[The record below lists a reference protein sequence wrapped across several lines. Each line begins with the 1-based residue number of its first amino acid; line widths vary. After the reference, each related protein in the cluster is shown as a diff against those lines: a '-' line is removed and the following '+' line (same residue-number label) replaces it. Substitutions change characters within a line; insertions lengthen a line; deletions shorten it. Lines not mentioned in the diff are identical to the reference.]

1 LPRYAALLP
10 TLLSAL
16 AVALPAGVASGQP
29 LELPGAQFNLP
40 PLSVPELPPPQAP
53 DAPAA
58 PTAPQAPQPLDPSAA
73 PLVGPAPAP
82 QADITAL
89 TLRRDAREGELRL
102 SRDADGGLAA
112 TLTLEGRG
120 MTDAQEIC
128 QVTIA
133 DEAAGV
139 ALEPVPSLG
148 RYARYRLA
156 APACPVVL
164 TLFSDAA
171 LVAHEGFCTFEAA
184 DCRADPNGLWGP
196 EPEALPTDPERIAR
210 DLAEADEDVRAAYR
224 MMAERSQGDALRG
237 VLAEQA
243 GFSAERVTTC
253 ARFAG
258 EDAHGLCAARFT
270 QARAAS
276 LQQRLGFLPPPVDAG
291 APTDAGPGAAPLS
304 ILPQDN

>member
-1 LPRYAALLP
+1 MPASAPFVALL
-10 TLLSAL
+10 AL
-16 AVALPAGVASGQP
+16 FAAGSASGQP

-40 PLSVPELPPPQAP
+40 PLSVPELPAPQAP
-53 DAPAA
+53 DAPTA
-58 PTAPQAPQPLDPSAA
+58 PTAPAGPQPIDPAA
-73 PLVGPAPAP
+73 PSPPAGATAPAP
-82 QADITAL
+82 QADVTQL

-102 SRDADGGLAA
+102 SRADGGLAA

-120 MTDAQEIC
+120 VTDAQEIC
-128 QVTIA
+128 RVTIA
-133 DEAAGV
+133 DEAAGGV
-139 ALEPVPSLG
+139 RLEPVPSLG

-184 DCRADPNGLWGP
+184 DCRVDPNGMWGP

-210 DLAEADEDVRAAYR
+210 DRAEADEDVRAAYR
-224 MMAERSQGDALRG
+224 MMTERSDGDALRA

-243 GFSAERVTTC
+243 GFSAERVTAC

-258 EDAHGLCAARFT
+258 EEAHGLCAARFT
-270 QARAAS
+270 QARAAL
-276 LQQRLGFLPPPVDAG
+276 LQQRLGFLPPPAAAG
-291 APTDAGPGAAPLS
+291 AETDAAPGAAPLS

>member
-1 LPRYAALLP
+1 MPASAPLVALLA
-10 TLLSAL
+10 LLA
-16 AVALPAGVASGQP
+16 AGPARGQP

-40 PLSVPELPPPQAP
+40 PLSVPELPA
-53 DAPAA
+53 APAA
-58 PTAPQAPQPLDPSAA
+58 PTAPAAPQPQPLDPAA
-73 PLVGPAPAP
+73 PRPLAAPAP
-82 QADITAL
+82 QADITQL
-89 TLRRDAREGELRL
+89 TLRRDAREGELTL
-102 SRDADGGLAA
+102 SQVDGGLAA

-128 QVTIA
+128 RVTIA
-133 DEAAGV
+133 DEAAGAGV
-139 ALEPVPSLG
+139 PLEPVPSLG

-171 LVAHEGFCTFEAA
+171 LVSHEGLCTFEAA
-184 DCRADPNGLWGP
+184 DCRVDPNGVWGP

-224 MMAERSQGDALRG
+224 MMTERSDGDALRA

-243 GFSAERVTTC
+243 GFSAERVTAC
-253 ARFAG
+253 ARFVG
-258 EDAHGLCAARFT
+258 EEAHGLCAARFT
-270 QARAAS
+270 QARAAA
-276 LQQRLGFLPPPVDAG
+276 LQQRLGFLPPPAA
-291 APTDAGPGAAPLS
+291 APADTDASPGAAPLS